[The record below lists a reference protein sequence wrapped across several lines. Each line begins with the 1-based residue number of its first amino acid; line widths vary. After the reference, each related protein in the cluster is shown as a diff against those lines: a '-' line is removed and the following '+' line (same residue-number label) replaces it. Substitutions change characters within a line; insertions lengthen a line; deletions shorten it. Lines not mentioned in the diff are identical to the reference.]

1 MIKEPDEPFFLL
13 RYACNFTGWMIGAF
27 TNPALAPHLKL
38 GQLLCLGALLQLAAQ
53 VLRPFGWSGLP
64 AFGVSFFLQS
74 LGTAYQDALG
84 NTFVSGVRVA
94 HRWLGFI
101 HAMYALALLVGPLL
115 ATAIASNVTPGNG
128 SGFVGGEESWKRT
141 YFVTVGL
148 GVVNV
153 AWVAIAFR
161 DTLGIPRR
169 NNGVPRGGDEEG
181 AARAVGG
188 EEDKQTALSALRDMS
203 TMLKVKDVWLISLFF
218 FFALGAAQTAGGKW
232 TSPSHTSM
240 VLPTS
245 DVFTMAD
252 CARLGRQLPRRGE
265 RGRCRQGRL
274 RALRPSRRDA
284 AGPSPAPGANSSLWG
299 EADAATVL
307 CHQHRSSARVL
318 AGAQHHCWRHCPK
331 YHGLLP
337 GPFLCDCKSQGLC
350 SR

>member
-1 MIKEPDEPFFLL
+1 
-13 RYACNFTGWMIGAF
+13 MIGAF

-64 AFGVSFFLQS
+64 AFAVSFFLQS

-84 NTFVSGVRVA
+84 NTFVSGVRAA

-115 ATAIASNVTPGNG
+115 ATAIASNATPG

-161 DTLGIPRR
+161 DTLGVPGRDD
-169 NNGVPRGGDEEG
+169 GVLRGGDEEG
-181 AARAVGG
+181 AGRAMG
-188 EEDKQTALSALRDMS
+188 EEQDKQTALSALRDMG

-218 FFALGAAQTAGGKW
+218 FFALGAAQTAGGEW
-232 TSPSHTSM
+232 TT
-240 VLPTS
+240 PTGLQRS
-245 DVFTMAD
+245 F
-252 CARLGRQLPRRGE
+252 
-265 RGRCRQGRL
+265 
-274 RALRPSRRDA
+274 RD
-284 AGPSPAPGANSSLWG
+284 SSTG
-299 EADAATVL
+299 V
-307 CHQHRSSARVL
+307 
-318 AGAQHHCWRHCPK
+318 
-331 YHGLLP
+331 HGTAHL
-337 GPFLCDCKSQGLC
+337 
-350 SR
+350 

>member
-1 MIKEPDEPFFLL
+1 MIQEPDTDNFLLLL

-27 TNPALAPHLKL
+27 TNPALAPHLRL

-64 AFGVSFFLQS
+64 AFAVSFFLQS

-115 ATAIASNVTPGNG
+115 ATAIASNATPGNG
-128 SGFVGGEESWKRT
+128 GGFVGGGESWKRT

-169 NNGVPRGGDEEG
+169 NDAVSRGGVEEG
-181 AARAVGG
+181 VGRTVG
-188 EEDKQTALSALRDMS
+188 EEQDKQTALSALRDMG

-232 TSPSHTSM
+232 TSPYRPASVFPRLTSM
-240 VLPTS
+240 VPPT
-245 DVFTMAD
+245 A
-252 CARLGRQLPRRGE
+252 
-265 RGRCRQGRL
+265 
-274 RALRPSRRDA
+274 
-284 AGPSPAPGANSSLWG
+284 
-299 EADAATVL
+299 
-307 CHQHRSSARVL
+307 
-318 AGAQHHCWRHCPK
+318 
-331 YHGLLP
+331 
-337 GPFLCDCKSQGLC
+337 
-350 SR
+350 